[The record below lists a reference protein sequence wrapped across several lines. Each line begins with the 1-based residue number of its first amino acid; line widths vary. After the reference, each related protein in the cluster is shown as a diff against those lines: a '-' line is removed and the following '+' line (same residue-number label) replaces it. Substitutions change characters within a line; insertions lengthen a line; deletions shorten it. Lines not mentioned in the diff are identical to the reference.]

1 MASAGSHVW
10 VGFIEALPVVGSVK
24 EAVEWVLAVAAD
36 DSALAKEK
44 LDVING
50 RLRKAY
56 SRSSSESSGS
66 SSGYSSQS
74 TSGRSTP
81 VAKKSS
87 GLTAMHVESKY
98 CSTD

>member
-1 MASAGSHVW
+1 MASAGSLVW
-10 VGFIEALPVVGSVK
+10 VGFIEALQVVGSVK

-50 RLRKAY
+50 RLP
-56 SRSSSESSGS
+56 SRVEKEESSSGS
-66 SSGYSSQS
+66 SSGFLSQS
-74 TSGRSTP
+74 
-81 VAKKSS
+81 VSS
-87 GLTAMHVESKY
+87 GLITPQVDCKY